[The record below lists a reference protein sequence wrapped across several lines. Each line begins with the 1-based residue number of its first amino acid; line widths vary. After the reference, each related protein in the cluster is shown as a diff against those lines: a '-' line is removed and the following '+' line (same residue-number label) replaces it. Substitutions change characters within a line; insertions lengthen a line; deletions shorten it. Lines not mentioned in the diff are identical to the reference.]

1 MPLSTFLKMKT
12 IFPLLLVP
20 VSRFWALKTHFR
32 IERHENKEKR
42 LFYFGLRIRLA
53 IQIQLLEFKIP
64 KDPKIDSPYH
74 RIYSLLQTLSFLL

>member
-1 MPLSTFLKMKT
+1 MPLSTFLKM
-12 IFPLLLVP
+12 
-20 VSRFWALKTHFR
+20 KTHFR

-42 LFYFGLRIRLA
+42 LLYFGLRILLA